1 MRYVILG
8 AGAVGGVI
16 GGRLAGAG
24 RPVVLVARGENLL
37 AIRSQGLRLHTPTE
51 VETHRISAVD
61 HPGELDL
68 RPDDVV
74 VVAVKSQDTARALGD
89 LAMVAPPGIAVVC
102 AQNGVDNERVTTR
115 SFANVY
121 AQCVVLPAVHLTA
134 GVVVQSA
141 APMPGIL
148 DLGRYPSG
156 ADERAGVIAADL
168 QAAGFRCSVDAQ
180 VMRKKYRK
188 LILNLANA
196 IDALCGPAAG
206 GSDLGRWARQEGE
219 ACLAAAGI
227 DVQSAE
233 EEQAWRGDLSIR
245 PMPGVERGS
254 STWQSLA
261 RGTGTT
267 EVDWLNGEI
276 VLLGRLHGIPTPV
289 NELLQRETNAA
300 ARDNRPPRSMAA
312 EDLVARLARP
322 SRHGQ

>member
-16 GGRLAGAG
+16 GGRLDGAG
-24 RPVVLVARGENLL
+24 REVVLIARGEHLI
-37 AIRSQGLRLHTPTE
+37 AIRSQGLQLHTPTGI
-51 VETHRISAVD
+51 ETHHISAVD
-61 HPGELDL
+61 HPGELEL

-74 VVAVKSQDTARALGD
+74 FVTVKSQDTARVLGD
-89 LAMVAPPGIAVVC
+89 LAMVAPPGVAVVC
-102 AQNGVDNERVTTR
+102 AQNGVENERVALR

-148 DLGRYPSG
+148 DLGRYPG
-156 ADERAGVIAADL
+156 GEDERAGAIAADL
-168 QAAGFRCSVDAQ
+168 QAAGFHCNVDAH

-196 IDALCGPAAG
+196 IDALCGAVAG
-206 GSDLGRWARQEGE
+206 ASDLGRLAREEGE

-227 DVQSAE
+227 EVQSAQ
-233 EEQAWRGDLSIR
+233 EEQSWRGELTIR
-245 PMPGVERGS
+245 PMPGIERGS

-261 RGTGTT
+261 RRTGVT

-300 ARDNRPPRSMAA
+300 ARHNRPPRSMVV
-312 EDLVARLARP
+312 EDLVARLA
-322 SRHGQ
+322 H